1 MGHVPWVGP
10 FGGCVSPSTS
20 PSSFSSRGA
29 QRGRSRARC
38 KDFPFAS
45 DYKLKTC
52 SRCTA
57 IICEKVKEWKL
68 KKGEGGFIRLT
79 PYSLATSFSRCLYSD
94 QHFPLPFPFNSWLTW
109 STIQTSFTFCLSLQC
124 TPPLTL
130 CHHRQIRI
138 IQRRLFFSNAC
149 LFLQW
154 CF

>member
-1 MGHVPWVGP
+1 MGHVPWAGP

-29 QRGRSRARC
+29 QRGRSRARR

-68 KKGEGGFIRLT
+68 KKGEGGAYTPHSLFSCYVIFSMFILRLT
-79 PYSLATSFSRCLYSD
+79 FSS
-94 QHFPLPFPFNSWLTW
+94 S
-109 STIQTSFTFCLSLQC
+109 LSLQQPINLVNYSNQFYFLSF
-124 TPPLTL
+124 PPMCGPPTL